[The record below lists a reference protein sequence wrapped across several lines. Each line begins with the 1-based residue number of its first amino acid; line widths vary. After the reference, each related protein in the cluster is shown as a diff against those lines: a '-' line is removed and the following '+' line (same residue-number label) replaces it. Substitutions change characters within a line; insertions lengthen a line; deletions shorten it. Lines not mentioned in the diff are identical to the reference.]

1 MPISDVRVIARRNG
15 FVLAEG
21 KPNGFYMFG
30 PESYL
35 HDAWGFPVE
44 QCGSNESLIR
54 TLELWAYEIDK
65 DHPLAREAWEYFI
78 KILLEIGNKGEKA
91 MSKRKYKP
99 GGVICSLDEL
109 LHQDFVFL
117 NGKILHRGFFL
128 SWSIHFIL
136 NSLGNGCLR
145 YAVREE
151 DAHEKKS
158 RD

>member
-1 MPISDVRVIARRNG
+1 
-15 FVLAEG
+15 
-21 KPNGFYMFG
+21 
-30 PESYL
+30 
-35 HDAWGFPVE
+35 
-44 QCGSNESLIR
+44 
-54 TLELWAYEIDK
+54 
-65 DHPLAREAWEYFI
+65 
-78 KILLEIGNKGEKA
+78 

-109 LHQDFVFL
+109 LCQDFIFL

-136 NSLGNGCLR
+136 DSLGNGRLR

-151 DAHEKKS
+151 DVHEKKS